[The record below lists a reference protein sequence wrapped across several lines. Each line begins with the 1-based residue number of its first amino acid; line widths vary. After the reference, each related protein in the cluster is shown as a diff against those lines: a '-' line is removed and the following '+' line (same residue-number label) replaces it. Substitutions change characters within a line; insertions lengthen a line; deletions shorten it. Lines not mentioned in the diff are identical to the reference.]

1 MANYSTLSAA
11 IAAAIKTN
19 GTQAITGQS
28 LQTILLNMVEKLG
41 AGYQFGG
48 VVSADDAFPSE
59 GGIKKTDVN
68 WAFLACTPGK
78 YTDFGNFTL
87 LSGEVAVFLWN
98 GTWKKQIVSYYANT
112 QVYGV
117 RHYYTAASPDLT
129 RIGAA
134 DLHRDLP
141 VQSLMRRCVVDDLGV
156 VKYYLKADDSTKKED
171 GTAANLTG
179 ADGMVMVE
187 IPAHYRKCTTDAANA
202 YMDVEISLYPFEGA
216 VAVPRY
222 LVSAYEATIDR
233 SGDTLKL
240 ASVVN
245 TTAAFRGGNNNAD
258 WDGTY
263 RSLLGLPA
271 TNVSLTNFR
280 TYGRNRGTGWGC
292 YDYNAHLAIYWL
304 FAIEYATLNS
314 QKAFNGSL
322 TQEGYRQGGLGA
334 GVSNINYTAWG
345 TYNSYYPFIPCGFTN
360 SLGNATGVKTFT
372 WSEAQQEAYGS
383 EWSTSVPSY
392 RGIENP
398 FGHIYKWTDG
408 FLGVGVNGE
417 YQDIY
422 VCRNPE
428 YYASSVNEHYIHFTD
443 HEAAANGYCKAIVA
457 TDVNNLAQSIRV
469 YGDIFDRDDS
479 GSDSTYFCDYHYHT
493 NTDGGVYGLRV
504 GGDAYDGSD
513 AGLACLL
520 AINAPSDAGAYFGS
534 RLCWSE

>member
-28 LQTILLNMVEKLG
+28 LQTILLEMVGKLG

-187 IPAHYRKCTTDAANA
+187 IPAHYRKCTTDATNA

-334 GVSNINYTAWG
+334 GVSNFSNWS
-345 TYNSYYPFIPCGFTN
+345 TYNSYNPIIPCGFTN
-360 SLGNATGVKTFT
+360 SLGNASGVKDFVLT
-372 WSEAQQEAYGS
+372 EAQAEAYGA
-383 EWSTSVPSY
+383 EHTESVPSY

-398 FGHIYKWTDG
+398 FGHIWKWTDG
-408 FLGVGVNGE
+408 FLGVGHTGSD
-417 YQDIY
+417 YQEIY

-457 TDVNNLAQSIRV
+457 TDVNNLAAEIRV
-469 YGDIFDRDDS
+469 YGDIFDRDDD
-479 GSDSTYFCDYHYHT
+479 GSASTYFCDYHYHT

-504 GGDAYDGSD
+504 GGGADGGSLG
-513 AGLACLL
+513 GLACF
-520 AINAPSDAGAYFGS
+520 GAYGAPASASALIGS

>member
-334 GVSNINYTAWG
+334 GVSDMPNWSN
-345 TYNSYYPFIPCGFTN
+345 YNSAYPFVPCGTTN
-360 SLGNATGVKTFT
+360 SLGNATGVADYVF
-372 WSEAQQEAYGS
+372 SEAQAEALGQAY
-383 EWSTSVPSY
+383 TAHVNSY
-392 RGIENP
+392 RGIELP
-398 FGHIYKWTDG
+398 FGHIWKWTDG
-408 FLGVGVNGE
+408 FLGKGVNGE

-428 YYASSVNEHYIHFTD
+428 YYASTLNEHYIHFTD

-457 TDVNNLAQSIRV
+457 TDVNNLATEIRV

-479 GSDSTYFCDYHYHT
+479 GTATTYFCDQHWHG
-493 NTDGGVYGLRV
+493 NTADTIYGLLV
-504 GGDAYDGSD
+504 GGTAYHGSND
-513 AGLACLL
+513 GLACFN
-520 AINAPSDAGAYFGS
+520 AGNAPAYASANIGS